1 MKKILIISLTLAFGL
16 GGLWAEDKPA
26 KRERKPTSQRGSP
39 PSSKENRE
47 AILKKFDKDGDGKLS
62 EEERAEARKSFGG
75 GRPPRPPAELIK
87 KFDKD
92 GDGKLNE
99 EERAA
104 LREEGQKR
112 RKEMVEK
119 FDKDGDGKLNEEER
133 KAAFAEMRKNRGGRP
148 GGEAGKPGKRP
159 GKRPA
164 PGEGGGRPKGGK
176 RPGKKETTEK

>member
-16 GGLWAEDKPA
+16 GGIWAEDKPA
-26 KRERKPTSQRGSP
+26 KREKKPAPQRGAP
-39 PSSKENRE
+39 PNRE
-47 AILKKFDKDGDGKLS
+47 AILKKFDKDGDGKLN
-62 EEERAEARKSFGG
+62 EEERAEARKSFGA
-75 GRPPRPPAELIK
+75 GRPPRPPAVLIK

-112 RKEMVEK
+112 RKEIIAK

-133 KAAFAEMRKNRGGRP
+133 KAAGAEMRKNRGGRP
-148 GGEAGKPGKRP
+148 GGDAGKPGKRP
-159 GKRPA
+159 A
-164 PGEGGGRPKGGK
+164 LGEGDGRPKGGK
-176 RPGKKETTEK
+176 RPGKKGTPEKEK

>member
-26 KRERKPTSQRGSP
+26 KRERKPAPQRGNP
-39 PSSKENRE
+39 PNRE

-62 EEERAEARKSFGG
+62 EEEKSEARKSFGG
-75 GRPPRPPAELIK
+75 VRPLRPPAELIK

-164 PGEGGGRPKGGK
+164 QGEGGK
-176 RPGKKETTEK
+176 RPGKKKTTEK

>member
-26 KRERKPTSQRGSP
+26 KKERKPAPQRGAP
-39 PSSKENRE
+39 PNRE
-47 AILKKFDKDGDGKLS
+47 AILKKFDKDGDGKLN

-75 GRPPRPPAELIK
+75 GRPQRPPAELIK

-99 EERAA
+99 
-104 LREEGQKR
+104 
-112 RKEMVEK
+112 
-119 FDKDGDGKLNEEER
+119 DER
-133 KAAFAEMRKNRGGRP
+133 KAAGAEMRKNRGGRP
-148 GGEAGKPGKRP
+148 GGDAGKSSKRP

-164 PGEGGGRPKGGK
+164 PGEGGGHPKGSK
-176 RPGKKETTEK
+176 RPGKKGTTEK

>member
-26 KRERKPTSQRGSP
+26 KKERKPAPQRGAP
-39 PSSKENRE
+39 PNRE
-47 AILKKFDKDGDGKLS
+47 AILKKFDKDGDGKLN

-112 RKEMVEK
+112 RKEIIAK

-133 KAAFAEMRKNRGGRP
+133 KAAGAEMRKSRGGRP
-148 GGEAGKPGKRP
+148 GGDAGKPGKRT

-164 PGEGGGRPKGGK
+164 PGEGDGRPKGGK
-176 RPGKKETTEK
+176 RPGKKGTIEK